1 METIKI
7 KLEPLTCPS
16 CIAKIENILSK
27 IKGVEAVQVLFHSS
41 KVKLQV
47 KEGEVDT
54 EQVHRL
60 LDKLGYK
67 VLAPAGETV

>member
-7 KLEPLTCPS
+7 ELEPLTCPS
-16 CIAKIENILSK
+16 CIAKIENVLSK

-47 KEGEVDT
+47 KKGEVDP
-54 EQVHRL
+54 ELVYKL
-60 LDKLGYK
+60 LNKLGYHT
-67 VLAPAGETV
+67 LAPSEGTV